1 MLETRVKSK
10 NIKNKEKWIINLVV
24 LALVIITSAGICLCY
39 GLIESVAKKEER
51 NFNPFT
57 STSFTDKL
65 GRDNYVLYYQLENEK
80 LGGNKSPSDI
90 LVRNDLNYEEEGLYL
105 KDEINGD
112 IYVYEERLLNDAD
125 DIEYYAFQK
134 KVDENN
140 NEKVNVVTN
149 NNELEILSSEDLENE
164 ALKKLED
171 EYDFYIVMNYDS
183 QGNLNMSKINGA
195 DKLTMYSGVS
205 SGVSSYGGAYNGV
218 SYLNTIKDTTF
229 IYGIKDRNS
238 ILSNYY
244 YYSEYVYWD
253 YIAIVLVVVSAFI
266 LFISLVIPY
275 RFTKKLIGVKS
286 VVKIPF
292 GILFVVFTSL
302 MTGFYILGGQLAVG
316 TIKDT
321 LIYKLQSLYLNYTFN
336 SIMLGIVNLV
346 WWIIGFYILF
356 NSMTYIK
363 FIFNKGFLK
372 FIKENT
378 ITVKILVWIKKIIKY
393 FINNID
399 IREKNTKKLIIVVG
413 INVIALSIMFLF
425 GAFSILGI
433 IVYAIIIFILAKKY
447 MDDINIKY
455 NKLLKSTNAIAQGD
469 LDIEINED
477 LGILNPLKEE
487 VGKIQRGFKKAVEK
501 EVKSEKMKTELI
513 SNVSHDLKTPLT
525 SIITYVD
532 LLKDD
537 NLSNEKK
544 KQYLDVLDRKSQSL
558 QYLIEDL
565 FEISKVNSKNISLN
579 LSDVDLVYLMKQTL
593 LELDYKIKETNL
605 KIKTNFNKDKII
617 YPLDSQRTFRV
628 FENLITN
635 IIKYSLEG
643 SRVYID
649 IFENDKDIKITLK
662 NIAKEEIDFN
672 SKDITERFVRGDKS
686 RNAEG
691 SGLGLAIA
699 KSFVEVQ
706 GGKFDIVLDGDLFKV
721 IIEFNKDK

>member
-1 MLETRVKSK
+1 METKVRNK

-24 LALVIITSAGICLCY
+24 LILMFITSIAVCFSYKI
-39 GLIESVAKKEER
+39 IKEMANREEK

-57 STSFTDKL
+57 SESFIESL
-65 GRDNYVLYYQLENEK
+65 RNDNYVLYYQLENEE
-80 LGGNKSPSDI
+80 LGGYKEPSDI
-90 LVRNDLNYEEEGLYL
+90 LFRNDLNYEGEEVYL
-105 KDEINGD
+105 KDEVNRD

-125 DIEYYAFQK
+125 SLQYYAVQK
-134 KVDENN
+134 IVNENN
-140 NEKVNVVTN
+140 DDEINIISN
-149 NNELEILSSEDLENE
+149 NNELEILNKEDLDDEELNS
-164 ALKKLED
+164 LED
-171 EYDFYIVMNYDS
+171 EYDFYIVMNYNS
-183 QGNLNMSKINGA
+183 QGNLNISKINGA
-195 DKLTMYSGVS
+195 DKIIINSNILKNENT
-205 SGVSSYGGAYNGV
+205 YNGV
-218 SYLNTIKDTTF
+218 SYLNPIKDTTF
-229 IYGIKDRNS
+229 IYGIKDRES

-253 YIAIVLVVVSAFI
+253 YIAIVLIIASALV
-266 LFISLVIPY
+266 LFSSLVIPY
-275 RFTKKLIGVKS
+275 KFTKKLIGIKS
-286 VVKIPF
+286 IIKINF
-292 GILFVVFTSL
+292 EILLIGFTGL
-302 MTGFYILGGQLAVG
+302 MIGFYVLGAQVAVG

-321 LIYKLQSLYLNYTFN
+321 LISALQNIYVNYTFN
-336 SIMLGIVNLV
+336 AIIIGIINLL
-346 WWIIGFYILF
+346 WWMVGFYILF

-378 ITVKILVWIKKIIKY
+378 FIAKVYRFIKNVINTCIKS
-393 FINNID
+393 ID
-399 IREKNTKKLIIVVG
+399 MREKNTKTLLI
-413 INVIALSIMFLF
+413 VI
-425 GAFSILGI
+425 G
-433 IVYAIIIFILAKKY
+433 VNAIILSFVSMLWFFGIFVIIIYSIVLFIILKRY

-455 NKLLKSTNAIAQGD
+455 NKLLKSTNAIAQGE
-469 LDIEINED
+469 LSIEINED
-477 LGILNPLKEE
+477 LGVLNPLKEE
-487 VGKIQRGFKKAVEK
+487 VEKIQKGFKKAVEK

-525 SIITYVD
+525 SIITYID
-532 LLKDD
+532 LLKDN
-537 NLSNEKK
+537 NLSDEKK

-579 LSDVDLVYLMKQTL
+579 ITNVDLVYLMKQTL

-617 YPLDSQRTFRV
+617 WPLDSQRTFRV

-635 IIKYSLEG
+635 ITKYSLEG

-649 IFENDKDIKITLK
+649 IFESDENIKITLK

-672 SKDITERFVRGDKS
+672 SKDIIERFARGDKS

-706 GGKFDIVLDGDLFKV
+706 GGKFNIVLDGDLFKV
-721 IIEFNKDK
+721 IIKFNKNK